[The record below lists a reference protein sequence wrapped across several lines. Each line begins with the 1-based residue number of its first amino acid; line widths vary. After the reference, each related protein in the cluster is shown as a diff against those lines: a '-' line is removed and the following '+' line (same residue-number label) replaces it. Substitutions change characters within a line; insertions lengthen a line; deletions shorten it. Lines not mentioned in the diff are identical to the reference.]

1 MRVAEIIPL
10 MGRPVRARNGKHSF
24 EGTLLGPSKQK
35 FPKADVSAYGMTVVG
50 KDFQLEFAW
59 WDWEVEPA
67 LMEAAE

>member
-1 MRVAEIIPL
+1 M
-10 MGRPVRARNGKHSF
+10 
-24 EGTLLGPSKQK
+24 
-35 FPKADVSAYGMTVVG
+35 SAYGMTVVG